1 MESKVR
7 SIKPVAIVGMASH
20 FPGATSLFDFWNNI
34 QNKTDSVSD
43 NLGLDGYWKKEDFYE
58 PNSKDKDKT
67 YAHKAGWIPP
77 IDFDPVEFKL
87 PPNMVESIS
96 TAQLFALHVA
106 KKALL
111 DARIIGD
118 NPIAVNKQ
126 KVGVILGGGGNGNT
140 SFMLAARQQAPFVKN
155 ILSNSG
161 LPDYVVDDVI
171 DRLLH
176 QYLEWNEDSFPGFL
190 GNVACGRIS
199 SCFDLGGTSNMVDAA
214 CASSLAA
221 MKAAVSELDSGSCDA
236 VVTGGVNLE
245 NSIFSFLCFSRT
257 PALSP
262 TNISRPFDKKSDG
275 MMLGDGVGIM
285 VLKRLEDAVE
295 SGDKIYAVIKGL
307 SGSSDGKA
315 KSIFA
320 PRKEGQVLAINR
332 AYKEAG
338 ITAADIQLVEAHGTG
353 TAAGDQTE
361 IKSLEE
367 VFRQDPNVDNQSVA
381 VGSIKS
387 QIGHTRCA
395 AGAASVMKIALALHH
410 KVLPATINIE
420 QPNKQLANKAQ
431 PFYVNT
437 ENRPWIQKDHAAI
450 RHGAVSAF
458 GFGGTNYHMVLEEFS
473 KEQTQ
478 PYRFSRNP
486 VVMAFSAKDK
496 KQLVQQC
503 EQLLNKLKTDQAS
516 EHLFNEIGLQ
526 KDKILEHSHARI
538 TFSSCGVD
546 DTVTQLNAA
555 LKQMKSTD
563 AEQWD
568 HPLGIYFRDKG
579 KVEKSRSDVVLLFP
593 GQGSQ
598 YVNMGRELCNEFPEI
613 RKAFSL
619 ANSVRNALDLPTL
632 SDLTYPIPSFSEKDI
647 TSAENTLK
655 NTANA
660 QPAIGSI
667 SLGML
672 NVLKGFGLKADYY
685 AGHSFGELT
694 ALCAAGAY
702 SESDFLKLASLRGD
716 LMSKG
721 DAGQAE
727 DRGAM
732 LAVSISETDAK
743 RMISN
748 LEGLTIANV
757 NAQDQVVIGGASE
770 AVKKLQDTLQSDG
783 IKCSKLPVSAAFHT
797 PFVAHASEEFSKVFN
812 DIKIEP
818 LQGKVYANVSAEPYA
833 SDGLSVKKLLTKQL
847 SSTVKF
853 KHMIEKIYQDGG
865 RYFVEIGPKGVLTGL
880 VSNILKDKPHS
891 ATSFNPSNKGSDSAY
906 FRKAIAKLVA
916 DGVLTQWVDP
926 YQLIEAPI
934 KPVSSISV
942 PINGGYYSSAATK
955 KRQEHGKRKDST
967 LVDKFVKEQADA
979 YIETEVNR
987 RWLVLESDH
996 FKNVDNAVPDVI
1008 KTEQQQQTSD
1018 VSHLT
1023 SSNGQA
1029 DIESATHSYD
1039 SELAASP
1046 LSMLSVGAEENIH
1059 YPTQEQVMT
1068 QITPNPTDQD
1078 VSKQVMLS
1086 TQIQSQSLSSQVHQ
1100 QFQTN
1105 QAEYIKFLNSM
1116 LTQQFQLFDK
1126 HANST
1131 SFNGMVHS
1139 LNKSLELMEMNQQ
1152 CYHNNHGLYFNNQ
1165 QSLLGKGQ
1173 NTKALNV
1180 QTLGNGATT
1189 SNGNAP
1195 MSNGHMSNGHTNGQ
1209 LNGTNVPSSSS
1220 TLNTPAT
1227 NGATAVENGS
1237 NALSMNGST
1246 PIQAKATT
1254 LPDVPTAN
1262 VSNGSASN
1270 GQMTNVEAL
1279 PVSNTPV
1286 VKQSQADLDALSQL
1300 KQITPESLSKE
1311 LIKIIGEKTGYPE
1324 DMIGVD
1330 MDLEADLGIDSI
1342 KRIEIIG
1349 AMFESFETGLE
1360 MQSDSE
1366 DYSEMDSFDV
1376 EEFSTIERMVNFLTS
1391 YMQEFIDHLEQGG
1404 TLQNLEQKLKGEA
1417 TDDNSVVAESTEHH
1431 VVALS
1436 DGGRDVAE
1444 TNDEVDQEV
1453 AQVMKSIGF
1462 VASSAELVDKQVVL
1476 PKSEP
1481 AEKVITKLNTE
1492 SVGQPY
1498 VQPVVIKAES
1508 MPTFVVDN
1516 TKDAV
1521 PINRFKVY
1529 SKTLPMP
1536 DEQTI
1541 KLPKESIWLV
1551 IDEGHNA
1558 ANLLL
1563 QSLVKTGAPVAYM
1576 SSNNVACKLPEGVIG
1591 FNFESSDESAIVDK
1605 LAAIQSQLG
1614 TVGGVVLM
1622 QQPPGKYAL
1631 TLDQLNEQ
1639 DKTRLTTAFVIAK
1652 TLSTKIQNLQEEGA
1666 QTHFFVAAQMD
1677 GNLGVEGKQGYGL
1690 FASGITGLVKS
1701 LNFEWPQVK
1710 CRLVDIKP
1718 KLAAKKAAHI
1728 LMQELAD
1735 IDSSLIEVARGDGSK
1750 RFTLALDQRPCDL
1763 NVSQLTDQDVF
1774 LVTGGARG
1782 ITAECVIELAMQS
1795 KASFII
1801 LGRTDIDAKLPEWAT
1816 DLTTPDELRKSAI
1829 KDLSSKGEQPTPV
1842 KINRMVSD
1850 ITRIAEVSDTLKRIE
1865 LAGGNATYLNVDI
1878 TDHDKVT
1885 DAIRATQE
1893 SFGKITG
1900 VIHGAGNLADK
1911 KIEKKTLADFELV
1924 VDTKVQGLINVLEAI
1939 DPNGLKNLLMFS
1951 SVSGF
1956 FGNAGQTDYAIANE
1970 ILNKFVH
1977 TYTRYQP
1984 NLHVKSICW
1993 GPWDSG
1999 MVNDTLKKAYKDR
2012 NIAIIPTEVGVKR
2025 FVEEF
2030 ASGAPQVI
2038 IGSEKYHTAKLPKK
2052 ESDTVHYS
2060 RPVNVVEEP
2069 VLLDHIIEGDVVL
2082 PATFAMQWLMQ
2093 SASYL
2098 VPNATVTGIS
2108 NFTVLKGL
2116 TFKERNEENL
2126 CFVEANVESVD
2137 SKAKHCVISVK
2148 IASKQGDAKR
2158 YHYAGNVQVSVSNL
2172 PIDLIEASLVN
2183 LSDNFNLND
2192 LNGRSV
2198 YSTPDN
2204 KGWLFSGPTLQGID
2218 SVQVLTDD
2226 QIIATIEMQAPTN
2239 WLSSPFST
2247 GPFNPCIADVLL
2259 QVPYLWSVLQTDKLG
2274 LPSAIDE
2281 VEIFTPLNFGS
2292 HYDVCANIT
2301 SNTASKLV
2309 SDIQVVDREKKV
2321 IVASLKGVQFTQS
2334 KALREKLLG

>member
-1 MESKVR
+1 MESKAR

-20 FPGATSLFDFWNNI
+20 FPDATSLFDFWNNI

-58 PNSKDKDKT
+58 HNSKDKDKT

-118 NPIAVNKQ
+118 NPIPVNKQ
-126 KVGVILGGGGNGNT
+126 RVGVILGGGGNGNT

-161 LPDYVVDDVI
+161 LPDYVVNDVI

-262 TNISRPFDKKSDG
+262 TNTSRPFDKKSDG

-285 VLKRLEDAVE
+285 VLKRLEDAVA

-332 AYKEAG
+332 AYEEAG
-338 ITAADIQLVEAHGTG
+338 ITASDIQLVEAHGTG

-367 VFRQDPNVDNQSVA
+367 VFRQDPAVRGQSVA

-395 AGAASVMKIALALHH
+395 AGAASVMKVALALHH

-420 QPNKQLANKAQ
+420 QPNKQLADKTQ

-437 ENRPWIQKDHAAI
+437 ENRPWIQKDEATT
-450 RHGAVSAF
+450 RRGAVSAF
-458 GFGGTNYHMVLEEFS
+458 GFGGTNYHMVLEEFT
-473 KEQTQ
+473 KEQIQ
-478 PYRFSRNP
+478 PYRFNRNP
-486 VVMAFSAKDK
+486 VVMAFSANDK
-496 KQLVQQC
+496 KQLIQQC
-503 EQLLNKLKTDQAS
+503 EQFLSNLKTEQAS
-516 EHLFNEIGLQ
+516 EHLYNEIVHQ
-526 KDKILEHSHARI
+526 KEKLLDNSHSRL
-538 TFSSCGVD
+538 TFSSCGVE
-546 DTVTQLNAA
+546 DTLAQLDAA
-555 LKQMKSTD
+555 IKQMKSTD
-563 AEQWD
+563 SEQWD
-568 HPLGIYFRDKG
+568 HPLGIYFRDHG
-579 KVEKSRSDVVLLFP
+579 TVVKSRSDVVLLFP

-598 YVNMGRELCNEFPEI
+598 YVNMGQELCNEFPEM

-619 ANSVRNALDLPTL
+619 ANSVRTALNLSTL
-632 SDLTYPIPSFSEKDI
+632 SDITYPIPSFSEEDRE
-647 TSAENTLK
+647 SADNTLK

-672 NVLKGFGLKADYY
+672 NILKGFGLKANFF

-702 SESDFLKLASLRGD
+702 NESDFLKLASLRGD
-716 LMSKG
+716 LMSKS
-721 DAGQAE
+721 AVGQTN

-732 LAVSISETDAK
+732 LAASISETDAK
-743 RMISN
+743 RIISKQ
-748 LEGLTIANV
+748 EGLTIANV

-770 AVKKLQDTLQSDG
+770 SVKRLQETLQKDG
-783 IKCSKLPVSAAFHT
+783 VKCTKLPVSAAFHT
-797 PFVAHASEEFSKVFN
+797 PFVAHASEEFSKVFD
-812 DIKIEP
+812 DINIEP
-818 LQGKVYANVSAEPYA
+818 LHGTAYANVTADSYA
-833 SDGLSVKKLLTKQL
+833 PDGLSVKQLLTQQL
-847 SSTVKF
+847 SSTVRF
-853 KHMIEKIYQDGG
+853 QQMIEKIYQDGG
-865 RYFVEIGPKGVLTGL
+865 RYFIEIGPKGVLTGL
-880 VSNILKDKPHS
+880 VSNILKGKQHS
-891 ATSFNPSNKGSDSAY
+891 TAAFNPSSKGSDSVY

-916 DGVLTQWVDP
+916 DGVLTQWIDP

-934 KPVSSISV
+934 KSASSISV

-979 YIETEVNR
+979 YIEAEVNR

-996 FKNVDNAVPDVI
+996 FKNADNAV
-1008 KTEQQQQTSD
+1008 SD
-1018 VSHLT
+1018 VTKSEGNSNFNHLN
-1023 SSNGQA
+1023 SLSGQTENQPT
-1029 DIESATHSYD
+1029 IHSYD

-1046 LSMLSVGAEENIH
+1046 TPMISVDAEENSH
-1059 YPTQEQVMT
+1059 YQTQEQVMT
-1068 QITPNPTDQD
+1068 QSTQHSADQD
-1078 VSKQVMLS
+1078 VRKQAMLS

-1131 SFNGMVHS
+1131 SFNGMVQS

-1165 QSLLGKGQ
+1165 QNLLGKTQ
-1173 NTKALNV
+1173 NLTALGV
-1180 QTLGNGATT
+1180 QTLSNGASTT
-1189 SNGNAP
+1189 NGLVTDG
-1195 MSNGHMSNGHTNGQ
+1195 SKSNGHTNGQ
-1209 LNGTNVPSSSS
+1209 LTSTDVPSLSSTSPTSSTNGAAAIENGTN
-1220 TLNTPAT
+1220 
-1227 NGATAVENGS
+1227 G
-1237 NALSMNGST
+1237 LSMNGSAT
-1246 PIQAKATT
+1246 IQAKATA
-1254 LPDVPTAN
+1254 LPDLPVAN
-1262 VSNGSASN
+1262 VNNGSVSNGQIAS
-1270 GQMTNVEAL
+1270 VETLA
-1279 PVSNTPV
+1279 VSNTPV
-1286 VKQSQADLDALSQL
+1286 VTQSQADLDALSQL

-1376 EEFSTIERMVNFLTS
+1376 EEFSTIERMVNFLIS
-1391 YMQEFIDHLEQGG
+1391 YMQEFIDHLEGGG
-1404 TLQNLEQKLKGEA
+1404 TLQNLEEKLKGES
-1417 TDDNSVVAESTEHH
+1417 TDDTSVVAVSTEHL
-1431 VVALS
+1431 LS
-1436 DGGRDVAE
+1436 DSERCEVAE
-1444 TNDEVDQEV
+1444 SDDEVDQEV
-1453 AQVMKSIGF
+1453 ASVMKSIGF
-1462 VASSAELVDKQVVL
+1462 VASSAEPVAEQVAL
-1476 PKSEP
+1476 PKSTP
-1481 AEKVITKLNTE
+1481 ADKVTELNTE
-1492 SVGQPY
+1492 SAGQIH
-1498 VQPVVIKAES
+1498 VQSEDYEQASVS
-1508 MPTFVVDN
+1508 SFVVDN

-1521 PINRFKVY
+1521 PIKRFKVY

-1536 DEQTI
+1536 DEQTV
-1541 KLPKESIWLV
+1541 KLPKDSVWLV

-1558 ANLLL
+1558 ANQLL
-1563 QSLVKTGAPVAYM
+1563 QNLVKTGSAVAYV
-1576 SSNNVACKLPEGVIG
+1576 SSKNMAGKLPEGVTG
-1591 FNFESSDESAIVDK
+1591 FSFGNNNESTIVST
-1605 LAAIQSQLG
+1605 LEAIQSKLG
-1614 TVGGVVLM
+1614 MVGGVVLM
-1622 QQPPGKYAL
+1622 QQPPAKYAL
-1631 TLDQLNEQ
+1631 TLEQLNEH
-1639 DKTRLTTAFVIAK
+1639 DKTRLTTAFIIAK
-1652 TLSTKIQNLQEEGA
+1652 TLSTQIQNLQEKGT
-1666 QTHFFVAAQMD
+1666 QTHFFVASQMD

-1690 FASGITGLVKS
+1690 FASGISGLVKS

-1710 CRLVDIKP
+1710 CRLVDLKP
-1718 KLAAKKAAHI
+1718 KLAAKKAANI

-1735 IDSSLIEVARGDGSK
+1735 IDSSLVEVARGDGSK
-1750 RFTLALDQRPCDL
+1750 RFTLALDQSPCDL
-1763 NVSQLTDQDVF
+1763 NVSKLTDQDVF

-1782 ITAECVIELAMQS
+1782 ITAECVIELSMQS

-1816 DLTTPDELRKSAI
+1816 GLTSTDELQKAAI
-1829 KDLSSKGEQPTPV
+1829 KDLNSQGEQPTPV
-1842 KINRMVSD
+1842 KINRMVND
-1850 ITRIAEVSDTLKRIE
+1850 VARISEVSDTLQRIE
-1865 LAGGNATYLNVDI
+1865 KAGGNATYLNIDI

-1885 DAIRATQE
+1885 DAIRSTQE

-1939 DPNGLKNLLMFS
+1939 DPSGLKNLLMFS

-1977 TYTRYQP
+1977 TYTRYHS

-2012 NIAIIPTEVGVKR
+2012 NIAIIPTDIGIKH

-2030 ASGAPQVI
+2030 ASAAPQVI

-2052 ESDTVHYS
+2052 DVDTVHYS
-2060 RPVNVVEEP
+2060 RPVNVLEEP

-2082 PATFAMQWLMQ
+2082 PATFAMQWLIQ

-2098 VPNATVTGIS
+2098 VPNATVTGI
-2108 NFTVLKGL
+2108 NDFTVLKGL
-2116 TFKERNEENL
+2116 TFKEHNEQNR
-2126 CFVEANVESVD
+2126 CFVEAYVESVD
-2137 SKAKHCVISVK
+2137 SKAKHCVINVK
-2148 IASKQGDAKR
+2148 IASKQNDTKR

-2172 PIDLIEASLVN
+2172 PIELIEASLVN
-2183 LSDNFNLND
+2183 LSDNFNLKD
-2192 LNGRSV
+2192 LDGRSV
-2198 YSTPDN
+2198 YSTADN

-2218 SVQVLTDD
+2218 SVEVISDD

-2274 LPSAIDE
+2274 LPSAIAE
-2281 VEIFTPLNFGS
+2281 VEIFTPLTFGS

-2301 SNTASKLV
+2301 SNTGSKLV
-2309 SDIQVVDREKKV
+2309 SDIQVVDREQKV
-2321 IVASLKGVQFTQS
+2321 IVANLKGVQFTQS